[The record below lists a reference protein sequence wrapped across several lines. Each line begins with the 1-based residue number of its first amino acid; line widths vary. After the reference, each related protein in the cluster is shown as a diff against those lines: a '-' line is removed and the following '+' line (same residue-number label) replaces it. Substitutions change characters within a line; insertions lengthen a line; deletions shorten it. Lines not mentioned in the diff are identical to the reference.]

1 MGRREMG
8 REMNWGDAE
17 NERIKNCIRLR
28 KEKQESTRRRRR
40 RKDKTVKG
48 KSLKRLESRAV
59 LDRPITHDSP
69 PARFQAV
76 SPLSPR

>member
-28 KEKQESTRRRRR
+28 KEKQESTMKKKKKRQKSKR
-40 RKDKTVKG
+40 